1 MIFFLNKSFRQL
13 MCQECL
19 WVLSNILIVQNQRLT
34 IILYFAWGK
43 TDSELKNKWIF
54 KSKVSNVK
62 NLDWD
67 FNISYLID
75 LSDHDLRSMR
85 LVKIFQIILLKMRC
99 EKMKLK

>member
-43 TDSELKNKWIF
+43 TDSELKNKWI
-54 KSKVSNVK
+54 
-62 NLDWD
+62 WEQ
-67 FNISYLID
+67 NIFSHGIFI
-75 LSDHDLRSMR
+75 LSWQKFLNDG
-85 LVKIFQIILLKMRC
+85 
-99 EKMKLK
+99 